1 VVEAMVYGV
10 TVHDPATFVVGPAAL
25 KIIAMAAAVLPLR
38 RVFRV
43 NPVDVIR
50 SE

>member
-1 VVEAMVYGV
+1 MVYGV
-10 TVHDPATFVVGPAAL
+10 TVHDPATFIIGPTTL
-25 KIIAMAAAVLPLR
+25 GIIAMAAAVLPLR

-43 NPVDVIR
+43 NPVDVMR